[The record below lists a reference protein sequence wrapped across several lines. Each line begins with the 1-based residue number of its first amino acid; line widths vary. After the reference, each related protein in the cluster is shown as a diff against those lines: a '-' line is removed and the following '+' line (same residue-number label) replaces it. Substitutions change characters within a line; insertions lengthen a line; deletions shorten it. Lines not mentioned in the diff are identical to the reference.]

1 MSSISPDEA
10 REYLDRW
17 RQVTDAQSRLM
28 RVESMEIRLRQLST
42 LMFSRE
48 LFGSDIEREA
58 RAAQVRERWLRMREA
73 LRA

>member
-1 MSSISPDEA
+1 
-10 REYLDRW
+10 
-17 RQVTDAQSRLM
+17 M